1 MKAGVNPDGLQVTV
15 DRFNKD
21 FDDKRVDSVFGKN
34 GPLFQKIE
42 TPPFYVSNKHFPVRF
57 KTEGGLETDERTR
70 VLDHRTVAP
79 IPGFYAA
86 GATNGSCT
94 AALGDSM
101 QCGRMAARYIAEDIK
116 RRKI

>member
-1 MKAGVNPDGLQVTV
+1 MKVGIDPGGLQTTV

-21 FDDKRVDSVFGKN
+21 YDANKMDSVFGKK
-34 GPLFQKIE
+34 GALFQKID
-42 TPPFYVSNKHFPVRF
+42 TPPYYVSDKHFPVRF

-70 VLDHRTVAP
+70 VLDHRTVQP
-79 IPGFYAA
+79 IVGFYAA

-101 QCGRMAARYIAEDIK
+101 QCGRMAAFYVTDDLTH
-116 RRKI
+116 RRI